1 MTTYRRDHKGDY
13 QRNRERLL
21 SDERIHPK
29 TRDLWR
35 RFLDWEEYKLKRV
48 NSLEELDRS
57 SYLTLHAYTQRLTN
71 VGVWFGKVA
80 LEDATRED
88 IKRVYDAL
96 EDGKIKNRK
105 GERFKDRT
113 SYYNKIFKSKPF
125 EMAGK
130 AALAREVIEF
140 QQPQHDGEVRF
151 IVEEEFRKIVEHTK
165 QTQHKFLL
173 WLLFD
178 IGENVN
184 SILEL
189 RSRDFERRLVENAG
203 FEYRVHL
210 RRSTLKRTRQT
221 RSEITNFPETARYAD
236 EVLEGLTPDER
247 IFKFGYRN
255 VVKIFQSAVR
265 VSGAVAA
272 PNDDKPKL
280 KDLRSGMACHLLRSG
295 WTTDEVKARL
305 GHSPS
310 SKMIDRYVTY
320 LAISRDGAKR
330 KLENASIQELRA
342 QIQQFEQREKL
353 ARKQNEERQ
362 QEQSRMMEEIQKLKE
377 LISMTSDDLTEKV
390 LQKIARDKV

>member
-320 LAISRDGAKR
+320 LAIGRDGAKR